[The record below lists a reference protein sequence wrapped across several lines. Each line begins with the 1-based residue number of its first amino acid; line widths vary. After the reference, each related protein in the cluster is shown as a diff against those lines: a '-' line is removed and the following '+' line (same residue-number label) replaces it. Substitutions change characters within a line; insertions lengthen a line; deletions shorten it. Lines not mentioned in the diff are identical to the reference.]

1 MDEEAKKLIEELKKY
16 REAYYN
22 LDPMVPDNVYDAK
35 RDRLKQI
42 CPDHFEVHA
51 VGASPPVI
59 SVWEKVKH
67 DIPMGS
73 LDKVNSLEELIQWA
87 KKTGA
92 EQFHITDKI
101 DGSSMELVYEHG
113 KLIRCVTRGDGFV
126 GEDVTKNIKQVPTIP
141 KDLPEPMSITVRG
154 EIVMLKNIFAEKYA
168 EIYANPRNTA
178 AAKVREK
185 KKGGEDC
192 ANLTFLAYWIKCE
205 PPPKTMQLAFK
216 KLMSL
221 NFKTPES
228 AYGNVETIQKHFETV
243 TKNRQSIPYD
253 IDGQVVS
260 VDNIQAL
267 ENLGEVAMRPRGQIA
282 WKFESEKAESKV
294 LDVVWQVGPTG
305 RVTPV
310 AKVSP
315 TPIGGVTIESVSL
328 HNLKMFNELKLF
340 HGCRVLIER
349 RNDVIPYIS
358 QNLDS

>member
-1 MDEEAKKLIEELKKY
+1 MDEEIKKLVEELEKY

-22 LDPMVPDNVYDAK
+22 LDPIVPDSVYDAK

-42 CPDHFEVHA
+42 CPDHFEVCA
-51 VGASPPVI
+51 VGASPPAT

-73 LDKVNSLEELIQWA
+73 LDKVNSLEELKQWA
-87 KKTGA
+87 KKTGTDW
-92 EQFHITDKI
+92 FHITDKI
-101 DGSSMELVYEHG
+101 DGSSMELVYEDG
-113 KLIRCVTRGDGFV
+113 ELVRCVTRGDGFV
-126 GEDVTKNIKQVPTIP
+126 GEDVTKNVKQIPTVP
-141 KDLPEPMSITVRG
+141 KSLPDPISITVRG
-154 EIVMLKNIFAEKYA
+154 EIVMLKKVFAEKYA
-168 EIYANPRNTA
+168 DTYANPRNTA

-192 ANLTFLAYWIKCE
+192 ANLTFLAYWIKRNPSPE
-205 PPPKTMQLAFK
+205 TMRSAFEQLT
-216 KLMSL
+216 SL
-221 NFKTPES
+221 GFQTPEFACGS
-228 AYGNVETIQKHFETV
+228 AEIVEEHFETV
-243 TKNRQSIPYD
+243 TKNRQNMPYD

-260 VDNIQAL
+260 VDSIQAL

-282 WKFESEKAESKV
+282 WKFESEKAESRV
-294 LDVVWQVGPTG
+294 LDIVWQVGPTG

-310 AKVSP
+310 AKVEP